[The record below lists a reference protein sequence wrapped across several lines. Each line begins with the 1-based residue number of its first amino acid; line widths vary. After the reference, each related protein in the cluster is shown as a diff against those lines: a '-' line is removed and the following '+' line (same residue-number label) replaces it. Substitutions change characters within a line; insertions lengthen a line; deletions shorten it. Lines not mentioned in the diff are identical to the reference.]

1 MKIRSIFLTIGL
13 SVFAGLI
20 GFFYALLQH
29 PFIPLA
35 SILIHPEQEGA
46 TLLDDEG
53 NFLHQFKNNRRMWVS
68 FHNIPEVVI
77 NACIAAED
85 RTFFSHNGIS
95 WKGILRSCYVNI
107 IKRQLVQGASTIT
120 QQLVR
125 LIFLS
130 QKRTFFRKFKEIFM
144 ALSLEKNLSK
154 QQIMELYLNNIYFG
168 RGIYGIEAAAQIF
181 WDKPVT
187 LLNAAEGATLAAV
200 AKSARYFSPL
210 NDPKRALQRR
220 NIILN
225 LMKKEKYISPEICQ
239 TMLLHPLINP
249 EKIKTHNISH
259 YYIEWIRYWFE
270 QNFDHEMLYHQKL
283 TIYTTLNKKIQ
294 NNAEHI
300 FYEQM
305 KLLRQNEEAQLDGG
319 LIIIQ
324 GKTGEIKATIGGFN
338 FKDSQFNRCFQAYR
352 QMGSTFKP
360 FLYASALMQG
370 VSFIDVDI
378 DEPFSMQL
386 PNKTEWA
393 PQNWNKLH
401 AGSMTFARALV
412 RSNNIIAAKLLQ
424 KIGYEPLISIAREA
438 GFSKKIDPFPS
449 LALGTL
455 EATVE
460 EVAAAFNI
468 FAQNGIYAKPFLI
481 ACIKDQHGKTIFEQ
495 QSYKKQIIPGNIA
508 NQINSALKHQISI
521 LDAKTQTPK
530 SQIPMI
536 GKTGSTNN
544 AQSMW
549 FVGSTPLYTT
559 AIYIGRDDNKRGAH
573 KKLASK
579 TAYPIWRQ
587 IQDIF
592 ETKNQN
598 FLYDSALREQIIDG
612 ITGQKTDANNK
623 NCMRLLLSKE

>member
-1 MKIRSIFLTIGL
+1 MNIKSLFLTLSL
-13 SVFAGLI
+13 SVTAGAL
-20 GFFYALLQH
+20 GFLYAVLKH
-29 PFIPLA
+29 PFIPLD

-53 NFLHQFKNNRRMWVS
+53 NILYQFKTDRRHWVS
-68 FHNIPEVVI
+68 YHNIPDVVI

-85 RTFFSHNGIS
+85 RNFFSHNGIS

-107 IKRQLVQGASTIT
+107 IKRRLVQGASTIT
-120 QQLVR
+120 QQVVR

-154 QQIMELYLNNIYFG
+154 QQIMELYVNNIYFG
-168 RGIYGIEAAAQIF
+168 RGIYGIEAAAQRF
-181 WDKPVT
+181 WNKPVT
-187 LLNAAEGATLAAV
+187 LLSAAEAATLAAV

-225 LMKKEKYISPEICQ
+225 AMNKEGYISTETYQ
-239 TMLLHPLINP
+239 TMLAKPLIQP
-249 EKIKTHNISH
+249 EKTTTHTIAN

-283 TIYTTLNKKIQ
+283 MIYTTLNKTIQ
-294 NNAEHI
+294 NKTEHI

-305 KLLRQNEEAQLDGG
+305 KLLRQHEEAQLDGG
-319 LIIIQ
+319 LIIIN

-338 FKDSQFNRCFQAYR
+338 FKESQFNRCFQAYR

-360 FLYASALMQG
+360 FLYASALMRDT
-370 VSFIDVDI
+370 SLIDVEI
-378 DEPFSMQL
+378 DEPLSMQL
-386 PNKTEWA
+386 PNKTTWS
-393 PQNWNKLH
+393 PQNWNGLH
-401 AGSMTFARALV
+401 AGSMTYARALV

-424 KIGYEPLISIAREA
+424 KIGYKPLLSITHEA

-481 ACIKDQHGKTIFEQ
+481 ACIKDQYGKTIFEQ
-495 QSYKKQIIPGNIA
+495 QSIKKVIIPGIIA
-508 NQINSALKHQISI
+508 NQINSALKHQIKI
-521 LDAKTQTPK
+521 LDVKTKIPE
-530 SQIPMI
+530 SQVPMI

-549 FVGSTPLYTT
+549 FVGSTPAYTT

-573 KKLASK
+573 RKLASK

-587 IQDIF
+587 IQEIF
-592 ETKNQN
+592 GQKSQN
-598 FLYDSALREQIIDG
+598 FIYDSTLQEQIIDG
-612 ITGQKTDANNK
+612 ITGKKTDAQNK
-623 NCMRLLLSKE
+623 NYMRLLLP